1 MVELLASAI
10 EVSVKARYIAAQS
23 RPADR
28 RYVYAYTITIANHGD
43 LPAQLMGR
51 HWVIRDE
58 RNKLQEVK
66 GVGVV
71 GEQPRLAPGK
81 SYTYTSGV
89 VLEAETGLMEGSY
102 DMRTDDG
109 ETFQVPI
116 PAFALVPPHALH

>member
-1 MVELLASAI
+1 MASTI
-10 EVSVKARYIAAQS
+10 EVSVTTRYIAAQS

-28 RYVYAYTITIANHGD
+28 RYVYAYTVTIANHGD
-43 LPAQLMGR
+43 LAAQLMGR

-58 RNKLQEVK
+58 RDKRREVK

-109 ETFQVPI
+109 ATFQVPV

>member
-1 MVELLASAI
+1 MEHIMASAI
-10 EVSVKARYIAAQS
+10 EISVKTRYIAAQS

-43 LPAQLMGR
+43 LTAQLIGR

-58 RNKLQEVK
+58 RNKRQEVK

-109 ETFQVPI
+109 ATFQVPI

>member
-1 MVELLASAI
+1 MEHPIATAI
-10 EVSVKARYIAAQS
+10 EVSVKPRYIVAQS
-23 RPADR
+23 RPAQQ
-28 RYVYAYTITIANHGD
+28 RYVYAYTVTIANNGD
-43 LPAQLMGR
+43 VTAQLMGR

-58 RNKLQEVK
+58 RNKRQEVK

-109 ETFQVPI
+109 EVFQVPI

>member
-1 MVELLASAI
+1 MEHIMASAI
-10 EVSVKARYIAAQS
+10 EISVKTRYIAAQS

-28 RYVYAYTITIANHGD
+28 RYVYAYTITIAHRGD
-43 LPAQLMGR
+43 LTAQLMGR
-51 HWVIRDE
+51 HWVNRDE
-58 RNKLQEVK
+58 RDKRQEVK

-102 DMRTDDG
+102 DIDRKS
-109 ETFQVPI
+109 V
-116 PAFALVPPHALH
+116 V

>member
-1 MVELLASAI
+1 MEHPTASAI
-10 EVSVKARYIAAQS
+10 EISVKTRYIATQS
-23 RPADR
+23 RPADQ

-43 LPAQLMGR
+43 VTAQLMGR
-51 HWVIRDE
+51 HWMIRDE
-58 RNKLQEVK
+58 RNKRQEVK

-81 SYTYTSGV
+81 GYTYTSGV
-89 VLEAETGLMEGSY
+89 ILEAETGVMEGSY